1 MWGLGLALGLDRLP
15 SRVEKG
21 LGVGLGP
28 ADLEGVEGVLRG
40 HDVAVHVLHVLDGL
54 VQLLQ
59 RRRDTGWGGAGVRVR
74 VGVDL
79 GSG

>member
-1 MWGLGLALGLDRLP
+1 M
-15 SRVEKG
+15 EKG
-21 LGVGLGP
+21 LRVGFGP
-28 ADLEGVEGVLRG
+28 ADLEGVEGVLRA

-54 VQLLQ
+54 VQLLPA
-59 RRRDTGWGGAGVRVR
+59 RRDTGGGGAGVRVR